1 MPLPGGVF
9 STQHPVG
16 GTNSKV
22 GGAYIAL
29 TIAAGQS
36 VLIQCNGCYS
46 ILHCTLEEGRTIRYC
61 QLALYALT
69 VSLRLRR
76 A

>member
-29 TIAAGQS
+29 TIAAGQAAAS
-36 VLIQCNGCYS
+36 AC
-46 ILHCTLEEGRTIRYC
+46 H
-61 QLALYALT
+61 LT
-69 VSLRLRR
+69 HSGLWL
-76 A
+76 